1 MKKIHDLWKMLYGML
16 LFLAVSC
23 STPLDDNSE
32 GLLSGTATGGDVAE
46 GTRQLQIEVRNK
58 LVTAGA
64 ATRKSGSIALN
75 TENEITAMD
84 FYVFA
89 SDDEFGTYTFQEKL
103 SYRAGHEGDKIEG
116 ATPFILVTNSNNNA
130 FSSAQLT
137 IKKGLY
143 VRLYCVANA
152 TQLYVLN
159 EKKDPKVYEPATL
172 EPLQMELDGNQMKIK
187 VPGTSEEDFL
197 SKFTVRPLDPTNL
210 DDIIKTPL
218 LMTGSMAGCINLTD
232 YTDNAVINTS
242 LKLTRGVVRFDVRN
256 TASQSNL
263 TIESVSMTQGN
274 ATTALFPLDAR
285 PAADGSLITY
295 PQKLF
300 PGGVNEPINQGLQE
314 AAFYSYATPDQA
326 CLVLTGTYSTPGQEP
341 VAVKYEVPFNNLQDG
356 EGQHISLQPNHR
368 YTVNINEADPYEV
381 KFAITVADW
390 ENGESLD
397 DYDPADANKL
407 HFAAINLNDNV
418 ANSVKNS
425 KHTVR
430 TYNANTAGV
439 NQGTI
444 TFYSNSDAKVR
455 VTYANG
461 DTSHPWVM
469 LDAPVKSALSSSYV
483 YSNQYVFTLK
493 TKQMT
498 DYVYPPATLIFQN
511 ATGGLET
518 LELHP
523 RELYQGT
530 SAYTQAYRYGHDNK
544 YFLIAHADATYSS
557 TYTWNVAQQKC
568 RKAEGWRLPSLND
581 LRQLFKFYEWD
592 TKPYLHPATA
602 AYKAA
607 FSHGKSYTYAA
618 TPGTGQFGYN
628 GDNVLY
634 SDGSSQNIAF
644 GYDTYYWTSDVNP
657 ENGNDGGVLRAYS
670 TSNVYIYFYGKTNS
684 YRVRCIKDW
693 N

>member
-461 DTSHPWVM
+461 DGKIDGGQGVLGNTGDRKVIGNETPRYNFG
-469 LDAPVKSALSSSYV
+469 LTLNAEYKGFDFRIFF
-483 YSNQYVFTLK
+483 QGTLK
-493 TKQMT
+493 RDKWLTGLNMWGADGGYWQSTCLKENMDYFRPADTDSYFGPNVNGYLPRPLLGASANNNKQVNSQYLQDASYMRCKNIQLGYT
-498 DYVYPPATLIFQN
+498 FPKQWISNWGLQN
-511 ATGGLET
+511 MRMFVSAENLFVITGLKAG
-518 LELHP
+518 
-523 RELYQGT
+523 
-530 SAYTQAYRYGHDNK
+530 AYDPEVLDGY
-544 YFLIAHADATYSS
+544 
-557 TYTWNVAQQKC
+557 
-568 RKAEGWRLPSLND
+568 
-581 LRQLFKFYEWD
+581 
-592 TKPYLHPATA
+592 A
-602 AYKAA
+602 AGSGKAA
-607 FSHGKSYTYAA
+607 PLKTAIS
-618 TPGTGQFGYN
+618 FGL
-628 GDNVLY
+628 NVSL
-634 SDGSSQNIAF
+634 
-644 GYDTYYWTSDVNP
+644 
-657 ENGNDGGVLRAYS
+657 
-670 TSNVYIYFYGKTNS
+670 
-684 YRVRCIKDW
+684 
-693 N
+693 